1 MHQCISNCAYAY
13 TTNSM
18 SINALFCR
26 CIRSLAFV
34 FIIRYGLV
42 VYAVVLQHIHQTL
55 WLFGSKV
62 FMSLHTPLDVC
73 LSIGQPY
80 STQPEARILIDQLNF
95 QRTVRCRQN
104 DISIR
109 HQQTFSLDTYYAFT
123 SNLSSISTSACV
135 HIQLLLVVCSPS
147 CCVQVCSAQNRA

>member
-1 MHQCISNCAYAY
+1 MLCMC
-13 TTNSM
+13 TTIIM
-18 SINALFCR
+18 SINALFSR
-26 CIRSLAFV
+26 CITSLAFV

-42 VYAVVLQHIHQTL
+42 VYALLQNIDYTL
-55 WLFGSKV
+55 KLFGRKV

-109 HQQTFSLDTYYAFT
+109 HQQTFNLDTYYKFT
-123 SNLSSISTSACV
+123 SNLSSIQPCLHA
-135 HIQLLLVVCSPS
+135 
-147 CCVQVCSAQNRA
+147 